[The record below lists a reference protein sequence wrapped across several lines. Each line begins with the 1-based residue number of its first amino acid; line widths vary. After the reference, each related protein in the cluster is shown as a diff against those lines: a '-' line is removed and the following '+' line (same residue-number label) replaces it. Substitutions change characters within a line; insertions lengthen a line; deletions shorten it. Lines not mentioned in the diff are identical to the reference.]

1 VHCPEFLYV
10 WRKATGVDLL
20 ERFPPHTG
28 AQKLKFTDV
37 ALQAEHFALNCICTI
52 QSSQHSCTAPVKNMA
67 ASKTGTCCRCTLSQ
81 QYLQTVAYSTIK
93 TRKVV
98 KKLSK
103 NNASTLVKR
112 HICPELNRT
121 ANRLPSSIPPTAL
134 AASNNNDISAPVV
147 KAILFDMD
155 GVLCESE
162 HISRQAACEVMKE
175 LYNLD
180 VQPDEF
186 IPFTGTGEANFLG
199 GVATKYGAPFNVDE
213 CKSKF
218 FEIYMT
224 KYALP
229 GSGIGCPGAKE
240 LVAAARAAGLKTA
253 VASSADRVK
262 VDVNLSAADI
272 PQYLFDTIVSA
283 DAFEKLKPSPD
294 IFLAASKQLGVPPS
308 ECVVIED
315 AVAGVQAARAAK
327 MRVIGVTTSLS
338 VEAMEEAGPDRIFK
352 GIGDI
357 SLEDVLTLKEN
368 VQQKV

>member
-1 VHCPEFLYV
+1 M
-10 WRKATGVDLL
+10 A
-20 ERFPPHTG
+20 
-28 AQKLKFTDV
+28 
-37 ALQAEHFALNCICTI
+37 ALQ
-52 QSSQHSCTAPVKNMA
+52 
-67 ASKTGTCCRCTLSQ
+67 TGTHCRCTLSHHH
-81 QYLQTVAYSTIK
+81 LQTVAYSTIK
-93 TRKVV
+93 TRKAA

-103 NNASTLVKR
+103 NDSSTLFN
-112 HICPELNRT
+112 HICLELNRT
-121 ANRLPSSIPPTAL
+121 ANRLPSSFTPTAL
-134 AASNNNDISAPVV
+134 ASSNNSAPVV

-272 PQYLFDTIVSA
+272 PQDLFDTIVSA

-294 IFLAASKQLGVPPS
+294 IFLAASKQLGVSPA

-338 VEAMEEAGPDRIFK
+338 VEDMEEAGPDRIFK
-352 GIGDI
+352 GIGEI
-357 SLEDVLTLKEN
+357 SLQDVLTLKEN
-368 VQQKV
+368 IQQKV